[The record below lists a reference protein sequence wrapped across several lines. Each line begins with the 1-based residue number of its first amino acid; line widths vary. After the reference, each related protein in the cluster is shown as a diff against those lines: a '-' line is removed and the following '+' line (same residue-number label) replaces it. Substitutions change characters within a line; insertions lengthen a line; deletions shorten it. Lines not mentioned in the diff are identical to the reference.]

1 MTEPTYLS
9 KSAFAA
15 RLGRSPS
22 YITWLKDNNR
32 LVLSPNGKQVD
43 VHATEALIRDTAD
56 PSKAAVAERHQ
67 QDRIQRNVY
76 SQLSTQTEPTSMAA
90 PPLAAPTT
98 DKHPDFQ
105 KARAHREFYLAQ
117 MAEMEFHKA
126 QGSTVDVTAVQSGA
140 YNAGRM
146 LRDTLLGMPP
156 QLAPEL
162 AAMSDPWEIERHL
175 TAALRQRLEDAG
187 RMSSE
192 EFGHTLGTNWEVIDE
207 PDQI

>member
-32 LVLSPNGKQVD
+32 LVFSPNGKQID
-43 VHATEALIRDTAD
+43 VIATEALIRDTAD

-67 QDRIQRNVY
+67 QDRIQRDVY
-76 SQLSTQTEPTSMAA
+76 SQLSSHAEPTSTAA
-90 PPLAAPTT
+90 PPLTITPAGQL
-98 DKHPDFQ
+98 PDFQ
-105 KARAHREFYLAQ
+105 KARALREHNLAQ
-117 MAEMEFHKA
+117 LAEIELHKA
-126 QGSTVDVTAVQSGA
+126 KGSLVALSAVQSGA

-146 LRDTLLGMPP
+146 LRDQLLGMPP

-162 AAMSDPWEIERHL
+162 ASMTDPWEIEKHL
-175 TAALRQRLEDAG
+175 TAAIRRSLEDAE
-187 RMSSE
+187 RMSSADIE
-192 EFGHTLGTNWEVIDE
+192 HALTTS
-207 PDQI
+207 

>member
-67 QDRIQRNVY
+67 QDRIQRDVY
-76 SQLSTQTEPTSMAA
+76 SQLSSQAEPTSTAA
-90 PPLAAPTT
+90 PPLTITHAGQL
-98 DKHPDFQ
+98 PDFQ
-105 KARAHREFYLAQ
+105 KARALREHNLAQ
-117 MAEMEFHKA
+117 LAEIELHKA
-126 QGSTVDVTAVQSGA
+126 KGSLVALSAVQSGA

-146 LRDTLLGMPP
+146 LRDQLLGMPP

-162 AAMSDPWEIERHL
+162 ASMTDPWEIEKHL
-175 TAALRQRLEDAG
+175 TAAIRRSLEDAE
-187 RMSSE
+187 RMSSADLE
-192 EFGHTLGTNWEVIDE
+192 HALTTS
-207 PDQI
+207 

>member
-67 QDRIQRNVY
+67 QDRIQRVVY
-76 SQLSTQTEPTSMAA
+76 SQLSTQTEPTST
-90 PPLAAPTT
+90 AAPTQVLT
-98 DKHPDFQ
+98 GDGKLPDFQ
-105 KARAHREFYLAQ
+105 KARALREHNMAKLA
-117 MAEMEFHKA
+117 
-126 QGSTVDVTAVQSGA
+126 
-140 YNAGRM
+140 
-146 LRDTLLGMPP
+146 
-156 QLAPEL
+156 
-162 AAMSDPWEIERHL
+162 EIEGSR
-175 TAALRQRLEDAG
+175 G
-187 RMSSE
+187 R
-192 EFGHTLGTNWEVIDE
+192 GLH
-207 PDQI
+207 